1 MGEGHGEVPKE
12 VQDEVVE
19 EAKKDEGTPE
29 KKMMVGSSGFVTE
42 VKSLKETDGSSRRG
56 SREPRQ
62 VIRIRKTTTG
72 FIQSWFCYYVS

>member
-42 VKSLKETDGSSRRG
+42 VKSLKEQMAAAEEDLENRD
-56 SREPRQ
+56 
-62 VIRIRKTTTG
+62 K
-72 FIQSWFCYYVS
+72 